1 MEKQI
6 KINESY
12 NSLDKVL
19 DFLKTES
26 EYECTKTWNNWEVPS
41 GNTMEKCVLI
51 KKSGVYAVILRF
63 LDKNTLKLMPV
74 VTNHIVNGYYSK
86 SRGIA
91 PMIVRSLLASKQEKL
106 VNENIAILKK
116 IA

>member
-6 KINESY
+6 KINEAY
-12 NSLDKVL
+12 DSLDKVL

-26 EYECTKTWNNWEVPS
+26 EYNCTKTWNNWEVPP
-41 GNTMEKCVLI
+41 GNKMEKCILI

-63 LDKNTLKLMPV
+63 LDKNTLKMMPV
-74 VTNHIVNGYYSK
+74 VTNHIVNGYHSK

-91 PMIVRSLLASKQEKL
+91 PMIVRTLLASKQEKL
-106 VNENIAILKK
+106 MNQNIVILKK

>member
-1 MEKQI
+1 MEKQV

-12 NSLDKVL
+12 DSLDKVL

-26 EYECTKTWNNWEVPS
+26 EYQCTKTWNNWEVPS
-41 GNTMEKCVLI
+41 GNKMEKCILV
-51 KKSGVYAVILRF
+51 KKSGIYAIILRF
-63 LDKNTLKLMPV
+63 LNTSTLKMMPV

-91 PMIVRSLLASKQEKL
+91 PMLVRSLLSSKQETL
-106 VNENIAILKK
+106 MNENIEILKK